1 MNKTTLAVIALA
13 ALAGAGYAVLRPGQ
27 DAAPDVQ
34 SSTTRP
40 SSNAQGA
47 PMVEVKTV
55 AFTGN
60 EPLGETAFNAKCAE
74 CHGVN
79 AAGRNGMGPPLIH
92 KIYEPGHH
100 GDQAF
105 LLAAQNGVRAH
116 HWPFGD
122 MPPVEGLTVADVGNI
137 VAYIRA
143 LQRAN
148 GIE

>member
-1 MNKTTLAVIALA
+1 MNRTALATIALA
-13 ALAGAGYAVLRPGQ
+13 ALAVVGYLWLSTGQ
-27 DAAPDVQ
+27 TPAPA
-34 SSTTRP
+34 SGTATTRP
-40 SSNAQGA
+40 STAPEGA
-47 PMVEVKTV
+47 PMVEVRTV
-55 AFTGN
+55 ELSGN
-60 EPLGETAFNAKCAE
+60 EPLGETAFTAKCAS
-74 CHGVN
+74 CHGEN

-92 KIYEPGHH
+92 KFYEPGHH

-105 LLAAQNGVRAH
+105 LLAVQNGVRAH

-122 MPPVEGLTVADVGNI
+122 MPPVEGLTQSDVANI